1 MSSPP
6 PRRPPRTDRAPLTR
20 EQILDAALAVIDRD
34 GLEGLNMRKLGA
46 EVGVE
51 AMSLYNHVGGK
62 EDVLDGVVALL
73 WHEVETRMNPDGSWQ
88 QQARALA
95 RAIRDTAHA
104 HPHGYPL
111 VLTRGVLPSE
121 VIRLG
126 GHLLASL
133 REAGFGELA
142 PRAMLTIASHA
153 TSQALAEVSWYGG
166 RAADGAPSVAGE
178 VAPWPVLV
186 DIDDELPQ
194 HDAHT
199 PFAFGLELLIEALGA
214 RLDDSRAGEP

>member
-1 MSSPP
+1 MSSPG
-6 PRRPPRTDRAPLTR
+6 RSSRANRAPLTR
-20 EQILDAALAVIDRD
+20 QRILDAALAVIDRD
-34 GLEGLNMRKLGA
+34 GLDGLNMRKLGA

-73 WHEVETRMNPDGSWQ
+73 WHEVESRMNRDGSWQ

-95 RAIRDTAHA
+95 GAIRDTAHA

-121 VIRLG
+121 VIGLG
-126 GHLLASL
+126 RQLLASL

-153 TSQALAEVSWYGG
+153 TSQALAEVSWYGA
-166 RAADGAPSVAGE
+166 RATHDAPAVGGD
-178 VAPWPVLV
+178 APQWPPLV

-199 PFAFGLELLIEALGA
+199 PFAFGLELLIEALEA
-214 RLDDSRAGEP
+214 RLGDSPAAGP

>member
-1 MSSPP
+1 MSTPP
-6 PRRPPRTDRAPLTR
+6 PGRPPRTDRPPLTR
-20 EQILDAALAVIDRD
+20 EQILEAALAVIDRD

-51 AMSLYNHVGGK
+51 AMSLYNHVSGK

-73 WHEVETRMNPDGSWQ
+73 WHEVESRTEPDGSWQ
-88 QQARALA
+88 QQARTLA
-95 RAIRDTAHA
+95 GAIRDTAHA

-111 VLTRGVLPSE
+111 VLTRGVLPTE

-166 RAADGAPSVAGE
+166 RATDRTPSVGDDAH
-178 VAPWPVLV
+178 WPVLV
-186 DIDDELPQ
+186 DVDDELPQ

-199 PFAFGLELLIEALGA
+199 PFAFGLELLLEALGA

>member
-6 PRRPPRTDRAPLTR
+6 PSRPPRTDRAPLTR

-73 WHEVETRMNPDGSWQ
+73 WHEVESRMGPDGPWQ

-95 RAIRDTAHA
+95 GAIRDTAHA

-126 GHLLASL
+126 GQLLTSL

-142 PRAMLTIASHA
+142 PCAMLTIASHA

-166 RAADGAPSVAGE
+166 RATDEAPVGGDVAQ
-178 VAPWPVLV
+178 WPVLV

-199 PFAFGLELLIEALGA
+199 PFAFGLELLIEALET
-214 RLDDSRAGEP
+214 RLADSRAGEP